1 MSEESL
7 DYRAQLANIEEA
19 KAEFNKAYEEA
30 TKTGDPVKAEEL
42 QALLEK
48 KLSILEKALSVAEK
62 PERASFE
69 EAQEIMGSDFIGPDD
84 VEAALGVENGI
95 SKIEAYEN
103 KIPYSRE
110 DLEKA
115 NKLDAVLIYRAGQ
128 IGNGPVTLDYL
139 SYLYLNKYGV
149 ALVSNKTEVETAMES
164 PIDDS
169 ELTLGWKLIT
179 KNPIDTNLGNYYSET
194 GKLIRFLR
202 DNSLTLE
209 EDLDVDKLVVDIV
222 PSAPDPQSIINLQ
235 KFPINLK
242 HRRSPLESIYD
253 WVITS
258 HRGDMPSL
266 HYPELT
272 NKLIYKNLFFYAI
285 SIRSDNPTNVIVESI
300 NIKSVTT
307 TLNAKTY
314 PTW

>member
-169 ELTLGWKLIT
+169 ELTSGWKLVK
-179 KNPIDTNLGNYYSET
+179 KNPIDSGDGNYMMQTSKLYEFLLANSLASKEILERT
-194 GKLIRFLR
+194 GKLYR
-202 DNSLTLE
+202 DYDLSHAFFKLE
-209 EDLDVDKLVVDIV
+209 
-222 PSAPDPQSIINLQ
+222 
-235 KFPINLK
+235 INLK
-242 HRRSPLESIYD
+242 HRRSPLEAIYD
-253 WVITS
+253 WVI
-258 HRGDMPSL
+258 MPWLGQVSGNG
-266 HYPELT
+266 HAELT
-272 NKLIYKNLFFYAI
+272 NKIIEKNGYMKGI
-285 SIRSDNPTNVIVESI
+285 SIRSDQNVSVVVGQDILNVEEILS
-300 NIKSVTT
+300 
-307 TLNAKTY
+307 AKTY